1 MSASTEQAPAKFSS
15 AASKRRSF
23 RRLVAF
29 MWQSIIYRITCF
41 LLNHHLIF
49 KLGFALLRRV
59 RPVAIFRR
67 TVIVTKASDIRD
79 VLDRFDDF
87 HLGEVLRPNIPW
99 GPFLMTIDWRDQHA
113 RERKL
118 LQCAVDP
125 AADRLALK
133 KLSAARSR
141 AQIDLHGPRQSI
153 DLVSELA
160 EPVMVA
166 VADKY
171 FGITPIAGDL
181 ERMART
187 MGDIASLIMVI
198 PPEGSRRWA
207 AQRESIVQLSTHI
220 ADLIRA
226 KRSALGPAPSC
237 TLLDRLVRFLNQ
249 PDPDWLDP
257 DWVRRHV
264 IGLAGTGTATVV
276 RATTHAVDRL
286 MARPAALRRAQAL
299 AARLDADEQREHL
312 LACQGADQTLRDA
325 AKVRTEQSL
334 LRLRQIVYE
343 ALRFRPML
351 PLLLRYSPRETTIA
365 KNTTRARIV
374 PAGSNVLAGPLAAMF
389 DPEAMEMPWHFCSS
403 RPIEDFLHF
412 GHGERVCFGK
422 YVADVA
428 MIEII
433 RSLLRLPGLKRTV
446 GRRGRVRY
454 DGPVPRSLVLSFERI
469 AERLPM
475 RVTREC

>member
-1 MSASTEQAPAKFSS
+1 MSVSGEQAHAKFSS
-15 AASKRRSF
+15 TASKRWSF
-23 RRLVAF
+23 RRSAVL
-29 MWQSIIYRITCF
+29 MWRSMTYRITCF
-41 LLNHHLIF
+41 FLNHHLPF
-49 KLGFALLRRV
+49 KLVFALLRRV
-59 RPVAIFRR
+59 RPVAIVAG

-87 HLGEVLRPNIPW
+87 LLGEVLRPGIPW

-118 LQCAVDP
+118 LQSVVNP
-125 AADRLALK
+125 AADMRALK
-133 KLSAARSR
+133 KLSAKQSSEQIHRHRRHRS
-141 AQIDLHGPRQSI
+141 INV
-153 DLVSELA
+153 VSELA

-166 VADKY
+166 VAEKY
-171 FGITPIAGDL
+171 FGITPIGGDL

-198 PPEGSRRWA
+198 PPEGSRRWTE
-207 AQRESIVQLSTHI
+207 QRASIVELSRHV
-220 ADLIRA
+220 ADLIQA
-226 KRSALGPAPSC
+226 KRSAPEPASPAA
-237 TLLDRLVRFLNQ
+237 LLDRLVQLLNQ
-249 PDPDWLDP
+249 PGPDWLDT

-286 MARPAALRRAQAL
+286 MARPAALRRAQAQ
-299 AARLDADEQREHL
+299 AARLDADEERERL
-312 LACQGADQTLRDA
+312 LACRGADPTLKDA

-351 PLLLRYSPRETTIA
+351 PLLLRYSPRETTLA
-365 KNTTRARIV
+365 KNTKRARIV
-374 PAGSNVLAGPLAAMF
+374 PAGSKVLAGPLAAMF

-403 RPIEDFLHF
+403 RPVEDFLHF
-412 GHGERVCFGK
+412 GYGERICFGK
-422 YVADVA
+422 YVADTV

-433 RSLLRLPGLKRTV
+433 RSLLRLPGLKRPV
-446 GRRGRVRY
+446 GRGGRVWY
-454 DGPVPRSLVLSFERI
+454 DGPVPSSLIVSFERH
-469 AERLPM
+469 R
-475 RVTREC
+475 